1 MNQKRDNNR
10 PISRNPL
17 PEPPAIPVT
26 RADPSTLAGR
36 KIVKLTDLRKN
47 RNAQNKQATSAVFNL
62 NSNSIGKGFSSGVSG
77 QLNLKPQ
84 NNSLNFFT
92 GALAVPEPQI
102 KVGKISPIKN
112 DLFSQFI
119 QTSKSGSGLFE
130 GMMKQVKQRAAQED
144 QDKAQEAGN
153 GNIQDGAGQEQI
165 SLATQANAH
174 IKTALGSGLDSG
186 VISLAGPKPNLFQ
199 NMKPA
204 SKLFPNPVVV
214 TDTQNATPKISLFNF
229 SNKKLPCTTDSNKQQ
244 TTPITG
250 NPQPNTS
257 DSKVQEKPKV
267 TEVVSGKP
275 KAGPKTPAPVAQN
288 VLFANNMPTFGSKV
302 APSNGLFGSNSL
314 TRTQTQNKPHVNINT
329 TGPLLS
335 SAPQPKKG
343 GLFSGL
349 SKRLQNPQTKKDG
362 LFASFG
368 KTDSS
373 GLFSQSGGMFGNSKK
388 SGLFSNNGNSQLFG
402 NAKGGFFKNTD
413 ERVEDADEEDAV
425 KEEAPVEVDES
436 KIEKQ
441 VEFKEYYE
449 KVVILPVANFKEQ
462 LVGSNAPQ
470 DGFSA
475 GSVALE
481 REITEQ
487 TSKDNTGSDTLTI
500 VFRNR
505 AKLVKHQSLVIKGVS
520 GYCVLKSRN
529 EAIKIQT
536 YKMEKGKDGQMALQK
551 YFVKILFNEASE
563 AKKFTGFLD
572 TFLKQ

>member
-1 MNQKRDNNR
+1 MNQKRDNPR
-10 PISRNPL
+10 PISRNPR

-26 RADPSTLAGR
+26 RADPATLAGR

-47 RNAQNKQATSAVFNL
+47 RTAGTNQATAAVFNL
-62 NSNSIGKGFSSGVSG
+62 NSNSLGKGFSSGVSG

-92 GALAVPEPQI
+92 GALVAAEPEVE
-102 KVGKISPIKN
+102 VGKSSPIKN

-130 GMMKQVKQRAAQED
+130 GMMKQIKQRAGEREQSEG
-144 QDKAQEAGN
+144 QDTGN
-153 GNIQDGAGQEQI
+153 GNIKEGKGQEPTA
-165 SLATQANAH
+165 LATDADAN
-174 IKTALGSGLDSG
+174 IKKTLGSGLDSG
-186 VISLAGPKPNLFQ
+186 GISLSGPKPNLFQ

-204 SKLFPNPVVV
+204 SKLFPNPVLKS
-214 TDTQNATPKISLFNF
+214 DSQKAGPKISLFNF
-229 SNKKLPCTTDSNKQQ
+229 SNKKLPCATDSSKQE
-244 TTPITG
+244 TTPITDNG
-250 NPQPNTS
+250 QANVA
-257 DSKVQEKPKV
+257 DPKITV
-267 TEVVSGKP
+267 AISEPP
-275 KAGPKTPAPVAQN
+275 KADPKTPAPVAQN
-288 VLFANNMPTFGSKV
+288 VLFAKNMPTFGSKV
-302 APSNGLFGSNSL
+302 APSSGLFGSNSL
-314 TRTQTQNKPHVNINT
+314 ARTQNQSKTPTSMNLTI
-329 TGPLLS
+329 PLLS

-349 SKRLQNPQTKKDG
+349 SKRLQNPEIKKEG

-368 KTDSS
+368 KKDNAGLFNQGAGLFSNSSNS
-373 GLFSQSGGMFGNSKK
+373 GLFSGNGK
-388 SGLFSNNGNSQLFG
+388 SQLFG
-402 NAKGGFFKNTD
+402 STKGGFFKNTD

-441 VEFKEYYE
+441 VEFQEYYE

-462 LVGSNAPQ
+462 LSGSNAPQ

-481 REITEQ
+481 REITEKAVKGDA
-487 TSKDNTGSDTLTI
+487 SLDTLTI

-520 GYCVLKSRN
+520 RYCFFKTRD
-529 EAIKIQT
+529 EAIKIET
-536 YKMEKGKDGQMALQK
+536 YKMGKGSDGQVGLQK

-572 TFLKQ
+572 TFLKH